1 MKNISII
8 GLGYI
13 GLPLACVLSNIKKN
27 NKLLFQVNAYDK
39 KYNGKNKENFFD
51 IKKKII
57 DKKLLDRIKN
67 AKKKNLINFSNDY
80 SRLKN
85 SNVVVVSVNFHFE
98 TSQYKNQF
106 KKIKSLFA
114 KISQNINPNT
124 LIFMETTLP
133 PGTCDNIIIPEIK
146 RVFKKRKINV
156 KNLLFAYSYERV
168 MPGKN
173 YYDSIVNINRCYSAN
188 NKTAFK
194 KCYEFL
200 KQFLNVKK
208 YKPYKFSKIIDCEA
222 SKILENSYRAINIA
236 MIDEW
241 TNYSIKSKIN
251 LNNIIDA
258 IKIRK
263 THNNLMSPGLGVGG
277 YCLTKDQILLRCRVN
292 IFLMMTIIFL

>member
-1 MKNISII
+1 M
-8 GLGYI
+8 
-13 GLPLACVLSNIKKN
+13 
-27 NKLLFQVNAYDK
+27 
-39 KYNGKNKENFFD
+39 
-51 IKKKII
+51 
-57 DKKLLDRIKN
+57 
-67 AKKKNLINFSNDY
+67 INFSNDY

-85 SNVVVVSVNFHFE
+85 SNVVVISVNFHFE

-146 RVFKKRKINV
+146 RVFKKEKINV

-194 KCYEFL
+194 S
-200 KQFLNVKK
+200 VM
-208 YKPYKFSKIIDCEA
+208 
-222 SKILENSYRAINIA
+222 NS
-236 MIDEW
+236 
-241 TNYSIKSKIN
+241 
-251 LNNIIDA
+251 
-258 IKIRK
+258 
-263 THNNLMSPGLGVGG
+263 
-277 YCLTKDQILLRCRVN
+277 
-292 IFLMMTIIFL
+292 